1 MPEAF
6 QLELYTDSHDD
17 RPVFVAGTFNDWQPA
32 DERLQLY
39 RMEPGHF
46 TLALPDGVA
55 WPRPFEYKYT
65 RGTWADVELDATGE
79 APPNR
84 HLDAPGG
91 LHRDYVPH
99 WRREGQPFHPHFSP
113 QLIDIDGFTLPRLGR
128 QRRLR
133 VLLPAGYETEPE
145 RRYPVLYLLDA
156 QNLVQGGEGFGDWGL
171 ERSLAILKERGR
183 GDFIVVGIDHG
194 GKRRKRE
201 FNPYANP
208 WLGRGQ
214 GEKFL
219 RAIVDGVKPFIDA
232 EFRTRPEREYTGIG
246 GSSLGGLLSYFAG
259 VRAWPVFGKV
269 LVFSPSLWVSP
280 QTLADADTLAD
291 ALPTRFYLFG
301 GGQETKS
308 MRASLERLN
317 AALRRHPQVQTQFSF
332 DPDGRHEEARWAKEF
347 PKAAEWL
354 FSTSDAG

>member
-1 MPEAF
+1 MSETF
-6 QLELYTDSHDD
+6 QLELYTDSHDE
-17 RPVFVAGTFNDWQPA
+17 RPVFVAGNFNDWQPT
-32 DERLQLY
+32 DERFQLY
-39 RMEPGHF
+39 RLEAGHY
-46 TLALPDGVA
+46 TLNLPDGVD
-55 WPRPFEYKYT
+55 WPRPFLYKYT
-65 RGTWADVELDATGE
+65 RGTWADVELNATGDSS
-79 APPNR
+79 PDRQLGKPT
-84 HLDAPGG
+84 G

-113 QLIDIDGFTLPRLGR
+113 QLIDIEGFKLPRLGR

-133 VLLPAGYETEPE
+133 VLLPAGYESNPD

-156 QNLVQGGEGFGDWGL
+156 QNLVQGGVGYGDWGL

-194 GKRRKRE
+194 GKLRKRE
-201 FNPYANP
+201 LNPYANR

-214 GEKFL
+214 GVNFL
-219 RAIVDGVKPFIDA
+219 RAIVEGVKPFIDA
-232 EFRTRPEREYTGIG
+232 EFRTRPEREFTGIG

-259 VRAWPVFGKV
+259 VRAWPVFGQI

-280 QTLADADTLAD
+280 QTLADAENFSA

-308 MRASLERLN
+308 MRASLERLD
-317 AALRRHPQVQTQFSF
+317 AALRRNPNVATQFSF
-332 DPDGRHEEARWAKEF
+332 DPEGRHEEASWAKEF

-354 FSTSDAG
+354 FDSK